1 MILCLSKE
9 LDVAGM
15 AVRILAMLFEG
26 TLVEKLE
33 AEGTVEV
40 LRMPLF
46 THSSDALAWV
56 EREGVGRGRGEG
68 RELIEHRIKEVQSF
82 AFPSKTDDIRLSFH
96 LTIAYY
102 SYIFY

>member
-56 EREGVGRGRGEG
+56 ERERE
-68 RELIEHRIKEVQSF
+68 RELIEHRIKEMQSF
-82 AFPSKTDDIRLSFH
+82 AFPLKMIINVLVFT
-96 LTIAYY
+96 
-102 SYIFY
+102 